1 MRELNRE
8 REYSQMTSMS
18 FKGMDIISIS
28 DLTKDQ
34 IEEILN
40 LANKMI
46 PYAKGEKTTKA
57 LEGRIL
63 ANLFFEPST
72 RTRLSFESAMIRL
85 RGSNIGIT
93 DHQNSSVAKGETL
106 ADTIRTVECYAD
118 AIVLRHPKEGAARL
132 AAKFSEKPVIN
143 CGDGPGQHPTQTLVD
158 LFTMRREQ
166 GSMKDKNVVLVG
178 DLKYGR
184 TVHSLVEALALF
196 GANLTFVA
204 PDILQIPKESVKLLE
219 KAGISINLERNLE
232 NVIADADVLY
242 VTRIQKERFP
252 DQSEYEKVAGSYKV
266 DNTVLREAK
275 KNLTIMHPLPR
286 VDEIAPEVDYTENA
300 KYFKQTFNAV
310 PVRMAILSLIIGG
323 QV

>member
-8 REYSQMTSMS
+8 RDYSQMTSMS
-18 FKGMDIISIS
+18 FKGMDIISVS

-57 LEGRIL
+57 LEGKIL

-85 RGSNIGIT
+85 GGSNIGIT
-93 DHQNSSVAKGETL
+93 DQQNSSVAKGETL

-158 LFTMRREQ
+158 RFTMRREQ

-204 PDILQIPKESVKLLE
+204 PDILQIPQESVKILE
-219 KAGISINLERNLE
+219 KAGVSTNLESNLE
-232 NVIADADVLY
+232 NAIADADVLY

-275 KNLTIMHPLPR
+275 KSLTIMHPLPR

-310 PVRMAILSLIIGG
+310 PIRMAILSLIIGG